1 MELDEYEVSF
11 TVGQDATD
19 FAEAACRALIQV
31 RADGAFVNVRNVRTG
46 ETRKLNICAD
56 GSVEEA

>member
-1 MELDEYEVSF
+1 MKSDEYEVTF
-11 TVGQDATD
+11 AVGQDAAD

-31 RADGAFVNVRNVRTG
+31 RGDGAFVNVRNVRTG

-56 GSVEEA
+56 GTVEEV